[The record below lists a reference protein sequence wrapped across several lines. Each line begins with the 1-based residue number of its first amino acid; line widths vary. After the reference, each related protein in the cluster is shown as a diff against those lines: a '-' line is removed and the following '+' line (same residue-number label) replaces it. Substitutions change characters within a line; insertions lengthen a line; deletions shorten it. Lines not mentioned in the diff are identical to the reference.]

1 MKRSK
6 IYPGYFILP
15 ALLLIALLYLLP
27 ALLGTAYSFTDWNR
41 YSNELHFVGWKNYIK
56 VFSGGEKYIGY
67 IKNTVFFTV
76 LSAVLKLGLGLAL
89 AILFTSSR
97 IRLRNLHRTIAFA
110 PQVFSVLI
118 IGITFKAM
126 LHPSTGFINTLLRS
140 CGLSFLAHDWLGSID
155 TAFGSIIAVD
165 VWRGAGYA
173 MVIFIAG
180 IQNIPLIYYESASID
195 GAGFWAKLL
204 HITIPSLI
212 PTLTVNLV
220 LSITYGLRV
229 FDIVYVLTNGGPGN
243 ATDVINTATFMNFSK
258 GNYAMGTT
266 LSSILACATVI
277 IALFIVRF
285 MGKKEDNQ

>member
-41 YSNELHFVGWKNYIK
+41 YSYELHFVGWKNYIK

-76 LSAVLKLGLGLAL
+76 LSAVSKLGLGLAL

-126 LHPSTGFINTLLRS
+126 LHPSTGFINALLRS

-155 TAFGSIIAVD
+155 TAFASIIAVD

-180 IQNIPLIYYESASID
+180 IQNIPLI
-195 GAGFWAKLL
+195 
-204 HITIPSLI
+204 
-212 PTLTVNLV
+212 
-220 LSITYGLRV
+220 
-229 FDIVYVLTNGGPGN
+229 
-243 ATDVINTATFMNFSK
+243 
-258 GNYAMGTT
+258 
-266 LSSILACATVI
+266 
-277 IALFIVRF
+277 
-285 MGKKEDNQ
+285 

>member
-1 MKRSK
+1 MKKKMSRSSRQEMVTA
-6 IYPGYFILP
+6 FIL
-15 ALLLIALLYLLP
+15 IAPTIISFIIFLYIP
-27 ALLGTAYSFTDWNR
+27 FVNAIQTSFFKYNGLGPMTD
-41 YSNELHFVGWKNYIK
+41 FVGWKNYIK

-76 LSAVLKLGLGLAL
+76 LSAVSKLGLGLAL

-126 LHPSTGFINTLLRS
+126 LHPSTGFINALLRS

-155 TAFGSIIAVD
+155 TAFASIIAVD

-180 IQNIPLIYYESASID
+180 IQNIPLI
-195 GAGFWAKLL
+195 
-204 HITIPSLI
+204 
-212 PTLTVNLV
+212 
-220 LSITYGLRV
+220 
-229 FDIVYVLTNGGPGN
+229 
-243 ATDVINTATFMNFSK
+243 
-258 GNYAMGTT
+258 
-266 LSSILACATVI
+266 
-277 IALFIVRF
+277 
-285 MGKKEDNQ
+285 